1 MYIEKCPK
9 NIRCDTLN
17 CHAFATFN
25 INTNG
30 YKKNLCLCEK
40 CFNELYKNIQNIKKQ
55 IKQEKGE
62 K

>member
-17 CHAFATFN
+17 CHEFAIFN

-40 CFNELYKNIQNIKKQ
+40 CFNELSKNIQNIKKQ